1 MMQKHARDITRTML
15 VVIFVALLGALS
27 LWVLHPFLLAILW
40 AAMLVIATWPMM
52 LWIERKLNHN
62 RIYATASMVMFL
74 LLIIIL
80 PAMLAIEVL
89 IDHIHVIA
97 DFPSRL
103 EHLSLSPLPH
113 WVQSIPLVGRHISD
127 QWQLLASKGLSGQ
140 LAPYSGELARWF
152 LRQLGNISLLILN
165 FVLVIF
171 VAATFYIYGE
181 KFSFTIKRF
190 AERLA
195 GERGEAAV
203 ILAAQAIRAVALG
216 VIVTAILQAILGGLG
231 LLIAGLSFVGLS
243 TLLMFVLSVAQIG
256 AAPVIA
262 VAAGIL
268 FMQGQNEWGFFMVA
282 WTLFV
287 GTIDNVVRPI
297 FIQHA
302 AHLPLLLVFAGV
314 IGGMLSFGIVGMFI
328 GPTILAVTYTL
339 LQSWIHDEGAEF
351 IS

>member
-27 LWVLHPFLLAILW
+27 LWVMHPFLLAIVW

-52 LWIERKLNHN
+52 LWVERKLNNN
-62 RIYATASMVMFL
+62 RIYATISMVVFL

-80 PAMLAIEVL
+80 PSMLAIEVL
-89 IDHIHVIA
+89 VEHIHEIA

-103 EHLSLSPLPH
+103 EHLSLNPLPD
-113 WVQSIPLVGRHISD
+113 WVQSIPLIGRNISE

-152 LRQLGNISLLILN
+152 LKQLGNISLLFLN
-165 FVLVIF
+165 FILVIF
-171 VAATFYIYGE
+171 IAATLYLSGE
-181 KFSFTIKRF
+181 KFAFNITRF
-190 AERLA
+190 AGRLA
-195 GERGEAAV
+195 GERGEGAV
-203 ILAAQAIRAVALG
+203 LLAAQAIRAVALG
-216 VIVTAILQAILGGLG
+216 VIVTALVQAVLGGVG

-262 VAAGIL
+262 IAAGIL

-282 WTLFV
+282 WTIFV

-314 IGGMLSFGIVGMFI
+314 VGGMLSFGIVGLFI

-339 LQSWIHDEGAEF
+339 LKSWIHDEGAEF

>member
-27 LWVLHPFLLAILW
+27 LWVLHPFLLAIVW

-52 LWIERKLNHN
+52 LWMERKLNHN

-103 EHLSLSPLPH
+103 EHLSLSPLPN

-171 VAATFYIYGE
+171 VAATFYIFGE

-203 ILAAQAIRAVALG
+203 NLAAQAIRAVALG
-216 VIVTAILQAILGGLG
+216 VIVTAIVQAILGGLG

-339 LQSWIHDEGAEF
+339 LKSWIHDEGAEF